1 MKDEEKVIYRTG
13 PGGVVEVLRTSRKI
27 TFVCTNCGCHFR
39 VPVHLAPERQTDLT
53 LWNPECQTGL
63 QEYMHSYKCPEC
75 GDECLSTQC
84 IKIY

>member
-13 PGGVVEVLRTSRKI
+13 PGDVVEVLKSSRKI

-39 VPVHLAPERQTDLT
+39 VPVYLA
-53 LWNPECQTGL
+53 PECQTGMN
-63 QEYMHSYKCPEC
+63 EYMYSYKCPEC
-75 GDECLSTQC
+75 GDECLSSQY

>member
-27 TFVCTNCGCHFR
+27 IFVCTNCGCHFR
-39 VPVHLAPERQTDLT
+39 VPMHLA
-53 LWNPECQTGL
+53 PECQTGL

-75 GDECLSTQC
+75 GDECLSSQY